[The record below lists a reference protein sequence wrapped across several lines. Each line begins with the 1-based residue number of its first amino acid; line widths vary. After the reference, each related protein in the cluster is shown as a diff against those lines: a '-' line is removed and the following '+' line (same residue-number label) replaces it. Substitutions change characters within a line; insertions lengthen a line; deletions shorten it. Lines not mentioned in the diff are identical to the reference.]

1 MSKFKIGDRVVI
13 KETGEIKTVK
23 NLDDSSVPNY
33 YDDEQLVLMP
43 KMMQLAEAMGTT
55 LTYNNKFYWQCKMAM
70 ADRIDRLTGDK
81 QAAVNDLFD
90 FFTPFSINPIRDQ
103 VIIQS
108 VVDTLLY
115 RQTRPIPVTPFFN
128 TRMRSGEEL
137 DEAFF
142 WLISFLMFFKKEYF
156 GEHFIEHHLNRL
168 FTRNLDQT
176 NLTIKQ
182 DLSTPP
188 SSGTY
193 TGTIFKNNTAEIF
206 YFQKITNF
214 GTGGR
219 KELIKNKYSFNSDGN
234 LFDTDL
240 INLRGVI
247 CELHINKS
255 GFEQYSIERV
265 NGLMG
270 KYCRDIQ
277 ILLLEKD

>member
-33 YDDEQLVLMP
+33 YDDEQIMLMP

-70 ADRIDRLTGDK
+70 ADRINRLTGDK
-81 QAAVNDLFD
+81 QAVANNLFD
-90 FFTPFSINPIRDQ
+90 FFTPFSINPIREK
-103 VIIQS
+103 
-108 VVDTLLY
+108 VVADAGGDNY
-115 RQTRPIPVTPFFN
+115 FR
-128 TRMRSGEEL
+128 GEEL
-137 DEAFF
+137 DEMFF

-193 TGTIFKNNTAEIF
+193 TGTIFKNNIAEIF

-219 KELIKNKYSFNSDGN
+219 KELIKDEYSFNSDGN
-234 LFDTDL
+234 LFDTDF

-247 CELHINKS
+247 CELHINKG
-255 GFEQYSIERV
+255 GFEQYQIDRV
-265 NGLMG
+265 NGLIG